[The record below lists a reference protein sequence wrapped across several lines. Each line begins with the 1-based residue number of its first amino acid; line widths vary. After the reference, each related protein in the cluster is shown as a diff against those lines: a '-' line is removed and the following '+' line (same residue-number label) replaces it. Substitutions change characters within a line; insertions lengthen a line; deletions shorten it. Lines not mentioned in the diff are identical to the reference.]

1 MYPSHWG
8 LRESPFRGRLD
19 PHFFYQSPT
28 HEEALARLHFLVDE
42 RRRLGLLMGPT
53 GSGKS
58 LLLEVFAQRLRRDGS
73 PAVLVSL
80 LGAEPAEMLWQL
92 AVGLQLNPDPSMPSA
107 ALWRA
112 VTDRIIEHRY
122 QQLATVVLLDDAHQ
136 ADPRVLAQVTRLV
149 QFDPSPQS
157 RLTIVLAGHRE
168 QMGHLGHHLLD
179 LAELRIDVEPWE
191 PSDTKDF
198 ISTSMAQAGCQSRV
212 FDDPAV
218 ARLHE
223 LAHGIPRRVSQ
234 LADLALL
241 AGAGAELG
249 QIGAETVESA
259 YHELGVVEV

>member
-8 LRESPFRGRLD
+8 LRETPFRGSLD

-28 HEEALARLHFLVDE
+28 HEEALARLQFLVE
-42 RRRLGLLMGPT
+42 GRRRLGLLMGPT

-58 LLLEVFAQRLRRDGS
+58 LLLEVFARQLRSAGV
-73 PAVLVSL
+73 PVAMLSL
-80 LGAEPAEMLWQL
+80 LGTDPAEMFGLL
-92 AVGLQLNPDPSMPSA
+92 AAELKLNRDPTATA
-107 ALWRA
+107 AQLWRA
-112 VTDRIIEHRY
+112 VTDRIVEHRY
-122 QQLATVVLLDDAHQ
+122 QQLATVVLLDDVNQ
-136 ADPRVLAQVTRLV
+136 ADRQVLAQVARLA

-168 QMGHLGHHLLD
+168 QMGRLGHRLLD

-198 ISTSMAQAGCQSRV
+198 ISTSLAQAGCNSPV

-218 ARLHE
+218 TRLHE

-241 AGAGAELG
+241 AGAGAELP
-249 QIGAETVESA
+249 QINAETVESV